1 MALPQPKLTLDAFL
15 TWENEQPTRNFFY
28 RGEVFAMV
36 GVRQAHAHVS
46 GNVFAAIKSALRG
59 TPCQTFIADMKL
71 RVDAADAVFYPDVM
85 VGCDPRDRVTPLYL
99 SHPKLI
105 IEVLSDSTA
114 AFDRGEKF
122 VACRRIDTLEEYAL
136 VDVDARRVESFRR
149 NAEGLWVLHEFSGAQ
164 AVEFASIGVTI
175 DSDTLYENVENVP
188 PQP

>member
-59 TPCQTFIADMKL
+59 SPCQTFIADMKL
-71 RVDAADAVFYPDVM
+71 RVDSADAVFYPDVM
-85 VGCDPRDRVTPLYL
+85 VGCDPSDRVTPLYL

-164 AVEFASIGVTI
+164 AIEFASIGVTI

-188 PQP
+188 TQP